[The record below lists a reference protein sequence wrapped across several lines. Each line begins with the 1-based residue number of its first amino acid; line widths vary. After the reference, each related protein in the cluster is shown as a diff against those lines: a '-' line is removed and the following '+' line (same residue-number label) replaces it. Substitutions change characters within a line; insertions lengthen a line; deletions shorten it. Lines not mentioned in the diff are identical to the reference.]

1 MIKTAAKS
9 TIPAVGAIINRP
21 QIYRD
26 YSSCIGDNLSPA
38 KTQQT
43 VIQRNAYMRSLRRFF
58 QSHLQF
64 QNLLLFHKS
73 HGGFVRF
80 FPTPNS

>member
-1 MIKTAAKS
+1 
-9 TIPAVGAIINRP
+9 GAIIKRP

-26 YSSCIGDNLSPA
+26 FSPRIGDNLSLA

-43 VIQRNAYMRSLRRFF
+43 VIQRNAYMRSLRRFS

-64 QNLLLFHKS
+64 QKLLFYKS
-73 HGGFVRF
+73 HGDFVRF